1 MSKMSVI
8 TADAMMHA
16 RDMVQLRRGR
26 PLGHTTQFGRL
37 RALRKTRADT
47 ILLST
52 KYVLS
57 GG

>member
-1 MSKMSVI
+1 MSVI
-8 TADAMMHA
+8 TADVMMHA